1 MGYVLLWVIPWN
13 FRPETQDAAPSSP
26 QTVPFLSPSLP
37 IYRELLFHAEA
48 LVFWL
53 DSTEKRVIYRDH
65 ECRWKLIWSEE
76 CRKKKQ
82 QPGVIVSHSLIF
94 SGPSHWGLIKTKQK
108 LDQEPHKYDDKGW
121 RERPRTCFSY
131 SVSYRAGFLFG
142 KILFFILTEISPQR
156 IGELC
161 RVTTGGIKLIERLS
175 SSSSFSPFSF
185 FPLKENKHIQSR
197 Y

>member
-1 MGYVLLWVIPWN
+1 MMIKAG
-13 FRPETQDAAPSSP
+13 
-26 QTVPFLSPSLP
+26 
-37 IYRELLFHAEA
+37 
-48 LVFWL
+48 
-53 DSTEKRVIYRDH
+53 EK
-65 ECRWKLIWSEE
+65 
-76 CRKKKQ
+76 
-82 QPGVIVSHSLIF
+82 
-94 SGPSHWGLIKTKQK
+94 
-108 LDQEPHKYDDKGW
+108 DQEL
-121 RERPRTCFSY
+121 
-131 SVSYRAGFLFG
+131 VSLTVLVTVLGFLFG

>member
-76 CRKKKQ
+76 CRKKKAAA
-82 QPGVIVSHSLIF
+82 GSDSLTF
-94 SGPSHWGLIKTKQK
+94 SYFFGAISLGAHKNKTKT
-108 LDQEPHKYDDKGW
+108 W
-121 RERPRTCFSY
+121 PRAT
-131 SVSYRAGFLFG
+131 
-142 KILFFILTEISPQR
+142 
-156 IGELC
+156 
-161 RVTTGGIKLIERLS
+161 
-175 SSSSFSPFSF
+175 
-185 FPLKENKHIQSR
+185 
-197 Y
+197 